1 MKAIVNGRILMR
13 DRVLTTIDEE
23 RVNYEIESIVKDF

>member
-1 MKAIVNGRILMR
+1 MK

-23 RVNYEIESIVKDF
+23 RLLEKLSKAVRELGLN